1 MQQPNQRE
9 MDVSTLTVAAR
20 TVVLEGASIEGPH
33 EVSFFEA
40 LIGAL
45 GHWKGAGAAAVAVLA
60 LAWVAT
66 DGMRS
71 SAKAE
76 FLLQAPVDEFSQM
89 KSAADAA
96 RAIELVP
103 VPAADG
109 DFLAKVTAKPEK
121 TSDLI
126 LVSVAVPRTMPT
138 GDVKAEADR
147 VIKALNADLGPALE
161 EVTKAIDARLQSIDE
176 SIAEARAI
184 LDHPEKLPAQ
194 SNATGLVMTE
204 VVKLR
209 EERSR
214 LLRRRDSAAGLRLVG
229 EVRVTAPKIL
239 STGTLAPPLAA
250 AGTFAVAAFIL
261 RGFAQARAQARLA
274 GARN

>member
-1 MQQPNQRE
+1 MQQPNQHE
-9 MDVSTLTVAAR
+9 MDVSTLSVAAR
-20 TVVLEGASIEGPH
+20 TVVLQGASIEGPH
-33 EVSFFEA
+33 EVNPFKA
-40 LIGAL
+40 LIGAR

-60 LAWVAT
+60 IAWVAT

-96 RAIELVP
+96 RASELVA
-103 VPAADG
+103 VPAAAG
-109 DFLAKVTAKPEK
+109 DSLASVTARPDK

-126 LVSVAVPRTMPT
+126 LASVAVPRAVPT
-138 GDVKAEADR
+138 GDAKAVADR
-147 VIKALNADLGPALE
+147 VIKALNADLGPVLLE
-161 EVTKAIDARLQSIDE
+161 AITAIDARLQSIDE

-194 SNATGLVMTE
+194 SNASGLLMTE

-209 EERSR
+209 EERGK
-214 LLRRRDSAAGLRLVG
+214 LVRRRDSAARLRMVG
-229 EVRVTAPKIL
+229 EVRVTAPRVL